1 MDSRAVT
8 PVITAEPMGAKAH
21 LTKQLRGDLFSCSYF
36 FFLYC
41 PNQKCVP
48 KPTKKKVIFLKQP
61 CKRLTRWVRAARKA
75 ARSSSLSLKDKPAW
89 MEMLLRI
96 SFLYNK
102 DPRMFVFCR
111 FSLFYILSL
120 RGQSCFVTF
129 NY

>member
-8 PVITAEPMGAKAH
+8 PVITAEPMGGKAH
-21 LTKQLRGDLFSCSYF
+21 LTKQLPGDLFSCSYF

-41 PNQKCVP
+41 PNQTCVP

-61 CKRLTRWVRAARKA
+61 RQRLTRWVRAARKA

-102 DPRMFVFCR
+102 DPRMFVFCH